1 MPFKIIRNNITRVHA
16 DAIVNSANPKPVYGS
31 GTDRAIYEAAGAEEL
46 LAERRKIGG
55 IRPGDAAVTG
65 AFALP
70 AKYIIHTV
78 GPAWI
83 DGRHGEFEILH
94 SCYRESLAAAE
105 RLGCESIAFPLIATG
120 VYGFPKEEALNI
132 ALEEIRA
139 FLEHS
144 EMHVTLV
151 VFGRGTY
158 KIASS
163 VADRVEAY
171 IDEHYVEEAFEEE
184 YPRGLED
191 FGVCGMPLETGRI
204 VYEHVSDKHVC
215 GAPVYEKRQQRRLA
229 DVVRHLGETFH
240 DRLFRFIRERRMDET
255 AVYKRA
261 NLDRKLFSK
270 IRCSQD
276 YLPKKKN
283 VLALALAL
291 QLNLDDARDLLAS
304 AGYAL
309 SEGIK
314 MDVIVSFCLENGV
327 YDMLEVDRLLFK
339 YTEQTLG

>member
-55 IRPGDAAVTG
+55 IKPGDAAVTG

-83 DGRHGEFEILH
+83 DGRHGEFEILR
-94 SCYRESLAAAE
+94 SCYRESLGTAE

-171 IDEHYVEEAFEEE
+171 IDEHYVEEAFEVE
-184 YPRGLED
+184 YPRGGDD
-191 FGVCGMPLETGRI
+191 FGVCGMPMEI
-204 VYEHVSDKHVC
+204 EHAVRKFHVEEC
-215 GAPVYEKRQQRRLA
+215 QAPVFEKKRQRRLS